1 MTHPEPLRILHLEDD
16 PQDAKLVEACL
27 GGEGISCDIL
37 RVDSVEAYLSALDGG
52 GFDVI
57 LADYSLP
64 FFDGL
69 SALRMAREKC
79 PETPF
84 ILVSGVLGEEAAIEC
99 LKLGATDYVL
109 KHHLSRLVACM
120 KRALQESDELKARKI
135 AEAQMRLQST
145 ALEAAA
151 NAIVI
156 TDQTGR
162 ITWVNPAFSKLTG
175 YSSQEAVGQNP
186 RLLKSGMHDKRFYQN
201 LWNTIL
207 SGEVWSGEMINRRN
221 DGTFY
226 TEEQSITPVKDGD
239 GKISHFIAIKQDVTG
254 RKQVEQAL
262 RARDLAEASN
272 RMKSEFLAN
281 MSHELRTPL
290 NAIIGFSQMM
300 QDGRL
305 GPVSEAHKEYLGDV
319 LSSAG
324 HLLRLINDIL
334 DLAKV
339 DAGKIEF
346 QPEQVEL
353 GKLIGEACDIIRGM
367 AAKKRLQIDVAADPT
382 LVSVFLDPG
391 KLKQVLVNYL
401 SNAVKFTPDHGH
413 ILVRA
418 APHGQEQFRIE
429 VNDTGIGIKA
439 DDFGRLFI
447 EFQQLDRSTAKEFP
461 GTGLG
466 LALTKKIVEAQ
477 GGRVGVESVV
487 GKGSCF
493 FAILPRH
500 FESQAPAQSMRSNV
514 IPATPGQVARLESE
528 IYREAHGRP
537 PFERPQ
543 RNAAV
548 TEKE

>member
-1 MTHPEPLRILHLEDD
+1 MKTPLRILHLEDD
-16 PQDAKLVEACL
+16 PQDTELVNATLREAGLSC
-27 GGEGISCDIL
+27 EISL
-37 RVDSVEAYLSALDGG
+37 ADSREAYLAKIDHG

-64 FFDGL
+64 SFDGL

-79 PETPF
+79 PATPF
-84 ILVSGVLGEEAAIEC
+84 ILVSGALGEEAAIEC
-99 LKLGATDYVL
+99 LKLGATDYVPKQYL
-109 KHHLSRLVACM
+109 ARLAPCI
-120 KRALQESDELKARKI
+120 KRALQEAADLSARKI
-135 AEAQMRLQST
+135 AEAQMRLQAT

-156 TDQTGR
+156 TDREGR

-186 RLLKSGMHDKRFYQN
+186 RLLKSGMHDRLFYQN

-207 SGEVWSGEMINRRN
+207 SGEVWSGEIVNRRK

-226 TEEQSITPVKDGD
+226 TEEQSITPVKNDQGT
-239 GKISHFIAIKQDVTG
+239 ITHFIAIKQDVTE

-262 RARDLAEASN
+262 RARDVAEAAN
-272 RMKSEFLAN
+272 RMKSDLLAN

-300 QDGRL
+300 HDGRL

-319 LSSAG
+319 LASAN
-324 HLLRLINDIL
+324 HLLQLINDIL
-334 DLAKV
+334 DLAKI

-346 QPEQVEL
+346 QPEPINLETIVRET
-353 GKLIGEACDIIRGM
+353 CNIIRGM
-367 AAKKRLQIDVAADPT
+367 AAKKRLEIDVAVDPAV
-382 LVSVFLDPG
+382 LSVVLDPG
-391 KLKQVLVNYL
+391 KLKQVLYNYL
-401 SNAVKFTPDHGH
+401 SNAVKFTPDYGH
-413 ILVRA
+413 ILVRTA
-418 APHGQEQFRIE
+418 AQGQEQFRIE
-429 VNDTGIGIKA
+429 VKDTGIGIKA

-447 EFQQLDRSTAKEFP
+447 EFQQLDTSSAKEFP

-487 GKGSCF
+487 GKGSSF

-500 FESQAPAQSMRSNV
+500 FESQASAQSMQCNV
-514 IPATPGQVARLESE
+514 IP
-528 IYREAHGRP
+528 
-537 PFERPQ
+537 
-543 RNAAV
+543 
-548 TEKE
+548 